1 MKNPRMIQRLLAVAS
16 AGLGIAA
23 YIHGQHTGGG
33 AFFVIG
39 VAWFALSFSKLG
51 VKSPFPK

>member
-1 MKNPRMIQRLLAVAS
+1 MMQRFLAAGY

-23 YIHGQHTGGG
+23 YIHGQPTVGA

-39 VAWFALSFSKLG
+39 VAWFALSLSRFAA
-51 VKSPFPK
+51 KSPFSK

>member
-1 MKNPRMIQRLLAVAS
+1 MKNPRMMQRFLAAGY

-23 YIHGQHTGGG
+23 YIHGQPTVGA

-39 VAWFALSFSKLG
+39 VAWFALSLSRFAA
-51 VKSPFPK
+51 KSPFSK